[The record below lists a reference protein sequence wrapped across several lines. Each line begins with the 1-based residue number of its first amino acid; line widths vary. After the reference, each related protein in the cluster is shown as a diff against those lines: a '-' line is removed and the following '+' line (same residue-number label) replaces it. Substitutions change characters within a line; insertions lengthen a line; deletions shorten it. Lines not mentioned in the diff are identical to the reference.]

1 MFPPF
6 DQSAA
11 FVLCQKVSHLLDE
24 GSLRI
29 EKRGELSSSRKQG
42 GIMLGAMVSHRSG
55 VGEARAFYTLSGVTH
70 RIVGEVEGLSYVEPV
85 VAPHLIEQALSPN
98 DRQIHDLTRLIAAL
112 PLGAERS
119 SLKARRK
126 TLCDAS
132 LGKVFSL
139 YRFSCAGGKTV
150 SLDEICAQKATR
162 PPAGTGECATVKLLH
177 FAFSHGLT
185 PTSLCEVFYEKGGST
200 PLECR
205 PPCDSRCG
213 FVLDAMLGL
222 KVVWRDDHIIVVE
235 KPAGLLSVPGRGEG
249 KSDCVASRVRT
260 LYPECI
266 AQPAVHRLDM
276 ETSGLM
282 VLAFTKEAHRA
293 LSLQFAEGQVEK
305 SYEALL
311 DGNLAKRGVK
321 REGELELYFR
331 LDLDRRPH
339 QVWDPVYGK
348 KAITRWRILGVERYS
363 TPSGTMK
370 HVSRVSFTPLTGR
383 THQIRLACSSCH
395 GLACPIV
402 GDSLYGNKDEGERL
416 MLHATH
422 LSFCHPI
429 TAQRL
434 SFQSDCPF

>member
-1 MFPPF
+1 M
-6 DQSAA
+6 
-11 FVLCQKVSHLLDE
+11 DE
-24 GSLRI
+24 GSLHI
-29 EKRGELSSSRKQG
+29 EKRGELATSRKHG
-42 GIMLGAMVSHRSG
+42 GIMLGAMVALQPS
-55 VGEARAFYTLSGVTH
+55 VGEARAFYTLSGVTR
-70 RIVGEVEGLSYVEPV
+70 RIAGEVEGLSYVEPV
-85 VAPHLIEQALSPN
+85 VSPRLIDDALSAG
-98 DRQIHDLTRLIAAL
+98 DRQIHDLTRLIASL

-119 SLKARRK
+119 SCKARRK
-126 TLCDAS
+126 ALCDAS
-132 LGKVFSL
+132 LAKVFSL
-139 YRFSCAGGKTV
+139 YRFACANGESV
-150 SLDEICAQKATR
+150 SLDEICAQKHTR

-222 KVVWRDDHIIVVE
+222 RVVWRDEHIIVVE

-249 KSDCVASRVRT
+249 KSDCVSSRVRT

-282 VLAFTKEAHRA
+282 VLAFTKQAHKK

-305 SYEALL
+305 RYEALL
-311 DGNLAKRGVK
+311 DGNLLKRGVK

-331 LDLDRRPH
+331 LDVANRPH

-348 KAITRWRILGVERYS
+348 KAITRWRILHVERYS
-363 TPSGTMK
+363 TPGGTMK
-370 HVSRVSFTPLTGR
+370 HVSRVSFAPLTGR
-383 THQIRLACSSCH
+383 THQIRLASSSCH

-402 GDSLYGNKDEGERL
+402 GDSLYGNKEADERL
-416 MLHATH
+416 MLHATR

-429 TAQRL
+429 TGQRL